1 MEYELLFF
9 TSLANE
15 ERIPEI
21 KREIEE
27 TINARGG
34 KISADFSD
42 IGKRKLAYP
51 VKKQTHAFFSFCRF
65 MLDEKENLA
74 ELNRRLGLADKLMR
88 HLIVRADEV
97 GKPLAAQMARET
109 KKEIIQDKFAK
120 SKEKEKP
127 VEIPLSGTKVGMAD
141 LDEKLNEILEN
152 PE

>member
-9 TSLANE
+9 TSLTNE

-51 VKKQTHAFFSFCRF
+51 IKKQTHAFFSFCHF
-65 MLDEKENLA
+65 TLDEKENLA
-74 ELNRRLGLADKLMR
+74 ELNRRLGLNEKIMR
-88 HLIVRADEV
+88 HLVVRANEV
-97 GKPLAAQMARET
+97 GKPIAAQLAVSVQKAEIRREKTAPEKPTAPEPKET
-109 KKEIIQDKFAK
+109 K
-120 SKEKEKP
+120 EK
-127 VEIPLSGTKVGMAD
+127 VEMID
-141 LDEKLNEILEN
+141 LDEKLEEILEN

>member
-9 TSLANE
+9 ASLANE

-27 TINARGG
+27 AIAKFGG

-51 VKKQTHAFFSFCRF
+51 IKKQTHAFFSFCRF
-65 MLDEKENLA
+65 ALDEKENLA
-74 ELNRRLGLADKLMR
+74 ELNRRLTLNEKIMR

-97 GKPLAAQMARET
+97 GKPLAAQMEREVRQEIAE
-109 KKEIIQDKFAK
+109 KKIAEPKK
-120 SKEKEKP
+120 KEKP
-127 VEIPLSGTKVGMAD
+127 AETKPKVEMAD
-141 LDEKLNEILEN
+141 LDEKLSEILEN